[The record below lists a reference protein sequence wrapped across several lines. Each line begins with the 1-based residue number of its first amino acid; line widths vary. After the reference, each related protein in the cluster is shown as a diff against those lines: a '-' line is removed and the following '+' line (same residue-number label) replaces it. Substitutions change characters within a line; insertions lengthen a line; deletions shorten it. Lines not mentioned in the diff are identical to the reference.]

1 MAGPFSAIVDFMSA
15 AGIFNYLALF
25 LALIVLYY
33 LFLYLV
39 GKHVK
44 SEFLKKGRR
53 PKVIAAV
60 LSVLLTALLYMAFFS
75 VAGSAA
81 AAVVAIV
88 FFIAVLFLIL
98 AAIGKLMGIDVT
110 ELLGVKD
117 NKGD

>member
-15 AGIFNYLALF
+15 TGIWNYLALF

-33 LFLYLV
+33 LFLYLI
-39 GKHVK
+39 GKHVN
-44 SEFLKKGRR
+44 SPFLKKGVR
-53 PKVIAAV
+53 PKIIAAL
-60 LSVLLTALLYMAFFS
+60 LSVLLTALLYIAFFS

-81 AAVVAIV
+81 AAVVAVV

-98 AAIGKLMGIDVT
+98 AAIGKLMGIDVP

-117 NKGD
+117 KKDT